1 MKNTNAANSS
11 PRIRA
16 VEVAQILGLGVRCV
30 QKMAARGELPSAA
43 QIGKLW
49 TFDKARIEQ
58 FLADAETDV
67 ESRKETIPSVLS
79 GSRYTPSIRMDA
91 EVHRAYEQAMAKLHG
106 GYATKRS
113 RGSRAKGTASNDGRK
128 S

>member
-1 MKNTNAANSS
+1 MKNPNIGGGQ
-11 PRIRA
+11 RIRA
-16 VEVAQILGLGVRCV
+16 AEVAEILGLGVRCV

-67 ESRKETIPSVLS
+67 KSRKETITSALAR
-79 GSRYTPSIRMDA
+79 SRYTPMIRTDA
-91 EVHRAYEQAMAKLHG
+91 EVHRTYEQAMAKLRSG
-106 GYATKRS
+106 FTTKRP
-113 RGSRAKGTASNDGRK
+113 RGSRAKGVASSDGRQ